1 MGVFVGDPGVR
12 HRTGA
17 GMSRLPQSAV
27 PRKDDRISLAFG
39 FLLCLIYSIFPIYL
53 LGNIKIGE

>member
-17 GMSRLPQSAV
+17 GISRFPQSAV
-27 PRKDDRISLAFG
+27 PRKRRPYLAGVQNFIM
-39 FLLCLIYSIFPIYL
+39 FDIFVFPI
-53 LGNIKIGE
+53 I